1 MKHGSNSIYQNN
13 GSVYLVDV
21 FVSGENMFRIFR
33 KMTLF
38 HGIPFTLGHVKRV
51 EEGPK
56 PVATANIL
64 NCSHYHVDKVAI

>member
-33 KMTLF
+33 KMTLL

-51 EEGPK
+51 E
-56 PVATANIL
+56 
-64 NCSHYHVDKVAI
+64 

>member
-38 HGIPFTLGHVKRV
+38 QGRLFTLEPVKGV
-51 EEGPK
+51 G
-56 PVATANIL
+56 
-64 NCSHYHVDKVAI
+64 